1 MGAKAPYDKFVFQKH
16 GYALNNQCR
25 MQTKC
30 GFDLG
35 ALATELR
42 HVAAFVATNSWQSPK
57 KAKFLISERKSG
69 SLQKLIQVLRKMIH
83 RAERAMSR
91 IGNRMSRPITKNH
104 WHHHA
109 FALEMPAH
117 IGHRA

>member
-1 MGAKAPYDKFVFQKH
+1 MSDAP
-16 GYALNNQCR
+16 R
-25 MQTKC
+25 C

-42 HVAAFVATNSWQSPK
+42 HAATFVAANSWQSLK
-57 KAKFLISERKSG
+57 KAKFLISRRKSG
-69 SLQKLIQVLRKMIH
+69 SLQKSIQVLRKLIH
-83 RAERAMSR
+83 RAEWMMSR
-91 IGNRMSRPITKNH
+91 IDNRMGQLITKNH

>member
-1 MGAKAPYDKFVFQKH
+1 MSDAP
-16 GYALNNQCR
+16 R
-25 MQTKC
+25 C

-42 HVAAFVATNSWQSPK
+42 RAAAFVAANSWQSLK
-57 KAKFLISERKSG
+57 KAKFLISGRKSG
-69 SLQKLIQVLRKMIH
+69 SLQKPVQALRKMIH
-83 RAERAMSR
+83 RAAWAMSR
-91 IGNRMSRPITKNH
+91 FDNHVSRLITKNH

-109 FALEMPAH
+109 FALEMPAY